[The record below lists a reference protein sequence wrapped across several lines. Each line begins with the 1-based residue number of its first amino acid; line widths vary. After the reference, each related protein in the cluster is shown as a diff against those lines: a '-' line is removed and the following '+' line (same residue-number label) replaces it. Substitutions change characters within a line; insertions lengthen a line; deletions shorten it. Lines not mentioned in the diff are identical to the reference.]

1 MSNRRESSA
10 TDGAGSKHGGGGRGG
25 VGSASLPPVKLGD
38 ELPLQ
43 WRCVGD
49 VNIEKRLHSSFETW
63 KFDVQC
69 QIANMGRKIDKL
81 TRENNLSDLGGVIG
95 VTRSEEEE
103 RKHQK
108 IVDLVAQEYRE
119 QFGLEVI
126 GGATGSRSGPPSSAT
141 SSPGATHGEMVQ

>member
-49 VNIEKRLHSSFETW
+49 VNIEKRLHSSFEVTNTYYRIQLLSN
-63 KFDVQC
+63 KQNKNLRATNFEFQLLKHKSFFFLVQKKTVC
-69 QIANMGRKIDKL
+69 
-81 TRENNLSDLGGVIG
+81 
-95 VTRSEEEE
+95 
-103 RKHQK
+103 
-108 IVDLVAQEYRE
+108 
-119 QFGLEVI
+119 
-126 GGATGSRSGPPSSAT
+126 
-141 SSPGATHGEMVQ
+141 